1 MFAGCALVL
10 IANCAFVSEVPELVR
25 EKLECTNEVAGTF
38 TQTKKD
44 GRSGLVYMT
53 KGEYRVRPGRDFE
66 WRTRE
71 PFETVFYATPTEYV
85 YSNEDER
92 VEKKLADLPRS
103 SYFADL
109 GKGNFSIFFRLF
121 DALYKE
127 DGGRFFVKAKP
138 KAGSELEQFLK
149 RVEAEGNRNRWTL
162 TAVFPDDT
170 EFKLEFVDRLRE
182 EVSHALQ

>member
-10 IANCAFVSEVPELVR
+10 IANCAFATEVPDLVR
-25 EKLECTNEVAGTF
+25 EKLESTNEVAGVF

-44 GRSGLVYMT
+44 GRSARVYVT

-109 GKGNFSIFFRLF
+109 GKGDFSIFFRLF

-127 DGGRFFVKAKP
+127 EGGRFFVKAKP
-138 KAGSELEQFLK
+138 KVGSELERVLK
-149 RVEAEGNRNRWTL
+149 RVEAEGDRNRWTL
-162 TAVFPDDT
+162 TAVFPDGT
-170 EFKLEFVDRLRE
+170 EFKLDFADRLRE
-182 EVSHALQ
+182 EVPHALQ